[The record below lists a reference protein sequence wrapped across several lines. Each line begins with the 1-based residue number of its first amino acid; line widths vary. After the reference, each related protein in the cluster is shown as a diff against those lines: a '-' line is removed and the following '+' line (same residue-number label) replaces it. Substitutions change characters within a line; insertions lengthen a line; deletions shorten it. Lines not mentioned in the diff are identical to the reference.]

1 MTILCAKGFPEE
13 LLSGYLDHELTQS
26 DEQRVRLHLED
37 CPSCRTVLED
47 LQTLREVAMTTDFSE
62 PDPTEWG
69 ELPRGR
75 ASATFR
81 SLGWILLVI
90 WVVATAGYAAW
101 ELVTGPEKL
110 AVKLLT
116 FGGVSGLGLLLLSV
130 LIDRIRTARTDRY
143 TGVER

>member
-1 MTILCAKGFPEE
+1 MTVLCARGFPEE
-13 LLSGYLDHELTQS
+13 LLSGYLDGELTQS

-37 CPSCRTVLED
+37 CASCRAVLED

-62 PDPTEWG
+62 PNPTEWG

-75 ASATFR
+75 ASAAFR
-81 SLGWILLVI
+81 SLGWILIVI
-90 WVVATAGYAAW
+90 WVVAIAGYAAW
-101 ELVTGPEKL
+101 ELATGPERL

-143 TGVER
+143 KGVER